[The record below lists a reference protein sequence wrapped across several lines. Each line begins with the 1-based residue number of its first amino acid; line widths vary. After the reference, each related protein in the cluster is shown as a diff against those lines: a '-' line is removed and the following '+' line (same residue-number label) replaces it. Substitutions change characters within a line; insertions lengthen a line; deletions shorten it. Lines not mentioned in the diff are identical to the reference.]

1 MGATKG
7 DFGGDQLEA
16 GKEVEE
22 GGWHR
27 LLWSPGDGF
36 DARVAAASW
45 PRAMGA
51 VTAAWRH
58 AIVGEEVGRPSG
70 EKQNSS
76 KINLF
81 INKVVYICI

>member
-1 MGATKG
+1 MGRPT
-7 DFGGDQLEA
+7 GG
-16 GKEVEE
+16 GE
-22 GGWHR
+22 GGR
-27 LLWSPGDGF
+27 GRGLASIVV
-36 DARVAAASW
+36 VAGRWVRCQGGGGVLAL
-45 PRAMGA
+45 GA